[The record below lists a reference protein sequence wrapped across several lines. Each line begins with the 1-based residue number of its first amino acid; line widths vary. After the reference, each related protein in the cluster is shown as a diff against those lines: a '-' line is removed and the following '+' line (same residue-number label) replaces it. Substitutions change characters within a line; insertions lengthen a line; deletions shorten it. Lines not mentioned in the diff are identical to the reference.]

1 MNLLSRH
8 GAFIAFVVVYAAVLA
23 FQFDHGLA
31 SGDGHGIVRSVQA
44 LLDNGHWEVSRP
56 PGHPTTEW
64 YLFGAVGWIL
74 QKGFGIEFGDKVYLV
89 CQGLGALAALLVF
102 YELLLRFGATRVRAL
117 LGVVCLAFSPQ
128 FFFNAVDGE
137 EFVFGILFLLI
148 AVRILIASSTGAR
161 IGRLSLS
168 IFK

>member
-8 GAFIAFVVVYAAVLA
+8 GAFIALLVVYATILA

-31 SGDGHGIVRSVQA
+31 SGDGHGIVRSVQT
-44 LLDNGHWEVSRP
+44 LLDNGRWEVSRP

-89 CQGLGALAALLVF
+89 CQAIGALAALLVF
-102 YELLLRFGATRVRAL
+102 YELLLRLGGIRIRAL
-117 LGVVCLAFSPQ
+117 LGTVCLAFSPQ
-128 FFFNAVDGE
+128 FFSNAVDGE

-148 AVRILIASSTGAR
+148 AVRILIASSTSAR
-161 IGRLSLS
+161 IGRLS
-168 IFK
+168 F